1 VAALAGLRIRP
12 LGREDQ
18 QQLWHWLHIAL
29 WDPPPAGLRPRE
41 VLEAPHVRIYAEDWG
56 KPGDIGVVGELDGR
70 PIGACWLR
78 RLPVGVGL
86 ASVDE
91 RTPQLGIAVV
101 PGFQGRGFG
110 RALMGAALRAAQE
123 HGYHQV
129 SLTVHPLNP
138 AIRLYESC
146 GFVKR
151 GLRNTYHLMVAAL
164 E

>member
-1 VAALAGLRIRP
+1 MAALAGLRIRP

-18 QQLWHWLHIAL
+18 QHLWHWLHIAL

-41 VLEAPHVRIYAEDWG
+41 VLEAPQVRIYAEDWD

-70 PIGACWLR
+70 PVGACWLR
-78 RLPVGVGL
+78 LLPVGVGL

-101 PGFQGRGFG
+101 PVFQGRGFG
-110 RALMGAALRAAQE
+110 RAFMRAALRAAQE

-138 AIRLYESC
+138 SIRLYESC

-151 GLRNTYHLMVAAL
+151 GLRNTYHVMVATL